1 MATNVAELQLQNEEL
16 KQKKMTFL
24 SALDRNKHVYLE
36 NMPKG
41 LRNPERLLSVARAA
55 VITNPKVLRTDPL
68 TLLLAINQACQLGL
82 EINSPVQQCYV
93 IPRWNTKRKIS
104 EAQLMIGYRGYITL
118 ARRSERVIDIEARLV
133 NENDKFSLIYSESG
147 TLLQHTPSLDKPG
160 KMKGA
165 YAIAVLPGVD
175 GHRYSHVEYMRLDE
189 IMAIKKGAA
198 DGSPWYTNEGEMA
211 RKSPIRRLAK
221 YLDLSPDFDA
231 ASSMDDVI
239 IRPAEGAD
247 LDAALRGQVY
257 ICAATDGDDED
268 GPTSA
273 GDPAAPSQQATAS
286 QAPSRAEDIRSSS
299 ATSHSGHSQAEQPAA
314 SAATSSGSGQPTST
328 TRPAARTTA
337 PDSTATTASPSQS
350 IVDDEDMFA
359 F

>member
-1 MATNVAELQLQNEEL
+1 MQNDEL
-16 KQKKMTFL
+16 KQKKMSFL
-24 SALDRNKHVYLE
+24 AALDRNKHTFLE

-41 LRNPERLLSVARAA
+41 LKNPERLLSVARAA

-68 TLLLAINQACQLGL
+68 TLILAINQACQLGL

-93 IPRWNTKRKIS
+93 IPRWNTKQKIS

-133 NENDKFSLIYSESG
+133 NENDKFSLTYSESG

-189 IMAIKKGAA
+189 IMAIKKGANEN
-198 DGSPWYTNEGEMA
+198 SPWYTNEGEMA

-231 ASSMDDVI
+231 AASMDDVV
-239 IRPAEGAD
+239 IRPADGAD
-247 LDAALRGQVY
+247 IDAALRGQVY
-257 ICAATDGDDED
+257 ICAAGDEEDEQ
-268 GPTSA
+268 TSA
-273 GDPAAPSQQATAS
+273 GDSATSSQQATTSPA
-286 QAPSRAEDIRSSS
+286 QSRAEEIRSS
-299 ATSHSGHSQAEQPAA
+299 TGDPHHSGNSQAGQSAAPAA
-314 SAATSSGSGQPTST
+314 LPVVPVKQ
-328 TRPAARTTA
+328 
-337 PDSTATTASPSQS
+337 
-350 IVDDEDMFA
+350 
-359 F
+359 